1 MEVDYL
7 IVGAGLAGVHFSY
20 QCLFNQKKFHVID
33 GHFESSSRVAAGL
46 YNPVILKRFTHA
58 WHADQQLAIFDDV
71 YNSLSAILNSEFDFK
86 LPILRKFASIEEQNL
101 WFEASD
107 QSLLTSYLDTSLIF
121 SKIHGFQSLFGF
133 GKVNHTGYVDT
144 KRLITY
150 FQEYLRSICCFSEN
164 IFNYDGIEFGDNH
177 IYYHGIKSKNIV
189 FAEGFGMIKNPFFNR
204 LPLEGTKGEILMIE
218 CIGLVLDVIIKG
230 GVFIIPLG
238 NHLFKVGSTY
248 HWNDKTSLPTEEA
261 KLELITQLDSILTL
275 PYKVV
280 SHTAGVRP
288 TVKDRKPLLGT
299 HPNHSNVH
307 VLNGLGTRGVM
318 LAPYLAKMLF
328 DHIEFQTPLHQD
340 TDIKRFRKIHWD
352 L

>member
-20 QCLFNQKKFHVID
+20 QCLLNQKKFHVID
-33 GHFESSSRVAAGL
+33 GHLESSSRIAAGL
-46 YNPVILKRFTHA
+46 YNPVILKRFTQA
-58 WHADQQLAIFDDV
+58 WHAEQQLAIFDDI
-71 YNSLSAILNSEFDFK
+71 YNSLGSILYSDYDFK

-107 QSLLTSYLDTSLIF
+107 QSLLSSYLDTTLIF
-121 SKIHGFQSLFGF
+121 SEIRGIQSLFGF
-133 GKVNHTGYVDT
+133 GKVNQTGYVDT
-144 KRLITY
+144 KKLITD
-150 FQEYLRSICCFSEN
+150 FQEYLRSISCFSEN
-164 IFNYDGIEFGDNH
+164 IFNYDAIHFEDNH
-177 IYYHGIKSKNIV
+177 INYDGIKSKNIV
-189 FAEGFGMIKNPFFNR
+189 FAEGFGMIKNPFFNL
-204 LPLEGTKGEILMIE
+204 LPLDGSKGEILIIE

-248 HWNDKTSLPTEEA
+248 HWHDKTSLPTEEA
-261 KLELITQLDSILTL
+261 KLELITQLDSILKL

-288 TVKDRKPLLGT
+288 TVKDRKPLLGS
-299 HPNHSNVH
+299 HPNHRNLH

-328 DHIEFQTPLHQD
+328 DYIEFQTPLHQEV
-340 TDIKRFRKIHWD
+340 DIKRFRKIHWD